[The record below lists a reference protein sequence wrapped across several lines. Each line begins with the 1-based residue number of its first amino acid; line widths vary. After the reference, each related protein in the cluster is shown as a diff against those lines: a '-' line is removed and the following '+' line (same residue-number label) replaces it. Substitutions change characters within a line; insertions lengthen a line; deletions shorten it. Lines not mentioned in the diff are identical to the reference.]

1 MNRELQDYYENRF
14 AMMSTQG
21 WKDLVED
28 IEVMI
33 EATDRLGGIETEQ
46 QLHFKKGEM
55 SIMNWIKTLRESS
68 TEVYEQLS
76 QEEDNA
82 QTNVRL

>member
-46 QLHFKKGEM
+46 QLHFKKGEL
-55 SIMNWIKTLRESS
+55 SIMNWIRTLKESS
-68 TEVYEQLS
+68 ADVYEQLLE
-76 QEEDNA
+76 EEDNA
-82 QTNVRL
+82 KTDL

>member
-28 IEVMI
+28 IQTMI
-33 EATDRLGGIETEQ
+33 EATHRLGGVETEQ
-46 QLHFKKGEM
+46 QLHFKKGEL

-68 TEVYEQLS
+68 TEVYEQLLV
-76 QEEDNA
+76 EEDNA
-82 QTNVRL
+82 

>member
-14 AMMSTQG
+14 SMMSTQG
-21 WKDLVED
+21 WNDLLED

-33 EATDRLGGIETEQ
+33 KATNTLDGLQTEQ
-46 QLHFKKGEM
+46 QLQFRKGEL

-68 TEVYEQLS
+68 AEIYEQL
-76 QEEDNA
+76 QEDEKNA
-82 QTNVRL
+82 

>member
-28 IEVMI
+28 IQTMI
-33 EATDRLGGIETEQ
+33 DATDRIGGLETEQ
-46 QLHFKKGEM
+46 QLHFKKGEL

-68 TEVYEQLS
+68 TEVYEQL
-76 QEEDNA
+76 QVEEDNA
-82 QTNVRL
+82 QTNVRF

>member
-1 MNRELQDYYENRF
+1 MNRELQDYYEARF
-14 AMMSTQG
+14 AMMATKG
-21 WKDLVED
+21 WQDLVDD
-28 IEVMI
+28 IVTMI

-46 QLHFKKGEM
+46 QLHFKKGEL

-76 QEEDNA
+76 EEEDNA
-82 QTNVRL
+82 QKDVRF